1 MSCCPRTVTP
11 RVVSADAPADW
22 LSAAPNAIV
31 AATRPERSFGR
42 QDGAFGTS
50 RKSPTNWLAHRACA
64 ISRKQTFRLTQ
75 PRHLV
80 TSQKHRG
87 SLGDKTKLSSLPAEW
102 PVTSFGR

>member
-11 RVVSADAPADW
+11 RVVYADAPADW
-22 LSAAPNAIV
+22 LSAAPNAI
-31 AATRPERSFGR
+31 AAAPRPERSFGR
-42 QDGAFGTS
+42 QDGASWYLQEEPYELAGPS
-50 RKSPTNWLAHRACA
+50 CPRHQPQTNV
-64 ISRKQTFRLTQ
+64 QLTQ

-87 SLGDKTKLSSLPAEW
+87 SLGDKTKLTSLPAEW